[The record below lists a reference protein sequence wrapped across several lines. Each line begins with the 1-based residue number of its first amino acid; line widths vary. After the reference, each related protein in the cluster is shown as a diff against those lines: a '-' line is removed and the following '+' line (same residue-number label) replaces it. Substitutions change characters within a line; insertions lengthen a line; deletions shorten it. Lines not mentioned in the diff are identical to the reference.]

1 MSTDLRLTEIALDCH
16 DPERLAAF
24 YAELLGW
31 QELGRHQP
39 DQEGGYVQIGPHEGA
54 EPTLLLVQVPD
65 PTPGKLRMHLDL
77 SPRPGE
83 RDAQVERAL
92 SLGATRVDIGQG
104 EQTWVVLGDPEGNEF
119 CILRGRALPGAAPDG
134 QEAGAAPTS

>member
-1 MSTDLRLTEIALDCH
+1 MSLPLRLTEIALDCH
-16 DPERLAAF
+16 APERLAAF

-39 DQEGGYVQIGPHEGA
+39 DQEGGYVQIGPWEGA
-54 EPTLLLVQVPD
+54 EPTMLLIQVPD

-77 SPRPGE
+77 SPLPGE
-83 RDAQVERAL
+83 RDAQVDRAL

-119 CILRGRALPGAAPDG
+119 CILRGRALPDT
-134 QEAGAAPTS
+134 QEAEAPSTS